1 MKAAKYDWQMP
12 KIEEPT
18 PSFVEASEAYQL
30 SPVLA
35 QLLWN
40 RGIKTKEALHRFIQ
54 PEMTDLHDPYLL
66 YDMEKVIERLHEAV
80 IAEEH
85 IVIYGDYDAD
95 GITSTTVLK
104 EALELIG
111 ADVETYLPNR
121 FTDGYGPN
129 VERYQDLIQKGAQ
142 LIVTVDNG
150 VSGHEA
156 IAYANSQGID
166 VIVTDHHEL
175 PSELPQAYGIIHPRH
190 PKGAYPF
197 KDLAGVGVAFKV
209 ACALLDDIPLELLDL
224 VAIGTIADMV
234 SLTDEN
240 RAMVI
245 WGLQQIKQGA
255 RIGLNELLL
264 ICGEKISEVNEETI
278 GFSIAPRLNAIGRL
292 GDPNPA
298 IDLMTT
304 FDKNHAQEL
313 AEVFNQLNQQRK
325 DLVEIAT
332 KEALQQIM
340 PENKIHLLVG
350 ENWHEGILG
359 IVAGRVMQETGQ
371 PAIALTHKE
380 DGLLKGSGRS
390 TAALNMFEMLEKS
403 RELLATFGGHHA
415 AVGLSLLKTNLPLL
429 QEAINHYLLEEQI
442 DLSKGLP
449 LAIDGE
455 MAIETVD
462 LSLIQS
468 LQRLAP
474 YGMHNPIPQFVFK
487 NVSVRES
494 RSIGSEQKHLK
505 FVLDNDKGHQVDG
518 IGFGFGQD
526 QSEFETENIH
536 LVAQL
541 TINEWNGHTIPQLRL
556 QDYQVSTIQVFDFRG
571 KKHHQQLDFTEETLF
586 VAFSKK
592 LYKVFKE
599 KQKHPVIYVEN
610 IESFKELY
618 VSEHSCS
625 QLVVIDTPVV
635 LDWVKVIIHETQISR
650 VYILGLS
657 SDEAYLEGLGSRE
670 QYAKLFKL
678 IKGQD
683 QLDVRHKLPAMATYT
698 GIPVQLLIF
707 MIQVFVELEFVTL
720 ENGLLK
726 NIDEPVKRALT
737 ESEIYQARQRKIK
750 NEEFLLLSDLA
761 MIKNWIC
768 H

>member
-1 MKAAKYDWQMP
+1 M
-12 KIEEPT
+12 
-18 PSFVEASEAYQL
+18 
-30 SPVLA
+30 
-35 QLLWN
+35 
-40 RGIKTKEALHRFIQ
+40 
-54 PEMTDLHDPYLL
+54 
-66 YDMEKVIERLHEAV
+66 
-80 IAEEH
+80 
-85 IVIYGDYDAD
+85 
-95 GITSTTVLK
+95 
-104 EALELIG
+104 
-111 ADVETYLPNR
+111 
-121 FTDGYGPN
+121 
-129 VERYQDLIQKGAQ
+129 
-142 LIVTVDNG
+142 
-150 VSGHEA
+150 
-156 IAYANSQGID
+156 
-166 VIVTDHHEL
+166 
-175 PSELPQAYGIIHPRH
+175 
-190 PKGAYPF
+190 
-197 KDLAGVGVAFKV
+197 
-209 ACALLDDIPLELLDL
+209 
-224 VAIGTIADMV
+224 
-234 SLTDEN
+234 
-240 RAMVI
+240 
-245 WGLQQIKQGA
+245 
-255 RIGLNELLL
+255 
-264 ICGEKISEVNEETI
+264 
-278 GFSIAPRLNAIGRL
+278 
-292 GDPNPA
+292 
-298 IDLMTT
+298 
-304 FDKNHAQEL
+304 
-313 AEVFNQLNQQRK
+313 
-325 DLVEIAT
+325 
-332 KEALQQIM
+332 
-340 PENKIHLLVG
+340 
-350 ENWHEGILG
+350 
-359 IVAGRVMQETGQ
+359 
-371 PAIALTHKE
+371 
-380 DGLLKGSGRS
+380 
-390 TAALNMFEMLEKS
+390 
-403 RELLATFGGHHA
+403 
-415 AVGLSLLKTNLPLL
+415 LKTNLPLL

-442 DLSKGLP
+442 DLTKGLP